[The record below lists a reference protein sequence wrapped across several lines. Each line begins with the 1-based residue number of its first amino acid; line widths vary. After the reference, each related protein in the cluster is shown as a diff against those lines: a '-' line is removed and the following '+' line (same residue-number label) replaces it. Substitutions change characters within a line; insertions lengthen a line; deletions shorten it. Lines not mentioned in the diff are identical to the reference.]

1 MNYKAVF
8 PTNRKLWQKKFLKIT
23 NFVERLKE

>member
-8 PTNRKLWQKKFLKIT
+8 
-23 NFVERLKE
+23 